1 MARFRYN
8 DHQIVV
14 EPVYRRDGLD
24 IKRLQRFDQTALL
37 TEVDRWR
44 AWSFRI
50 TLSGTRY
57 LSAQGQSYSLAP
69 NTVLW
74 HAPQKET
81 VKTRWLPG
89 TGSDVIILTF
99 TALRWSQFVAE
110 HAGFA
115 TRHAA
120 LLRGE
125 EAQPVLALQFAT
137 PQLLHVLR
145 QFVVLS
151 QTAQPHE
158 LALENAS
165 HLLLRLL
172 GEMLFGTALERQE
185 PERRQRVELA
195 QARMI
200 ARLARPP
207 SLSQIASD
215 LNVSPRQ
222 LQRDFRAFTGL
233 TPMQYLNVV
242 RMSEANS
249 LLAETSLPI
258 AQIAALLGYVSQAH
272 FSAAFRQAY
281 HCSPREVRE
290 VFQKFDQR
298 GA

>member
-1 MARFRYN
+1 MARFRHN
-8 DHQIVV
+8 DHQFVV
-14 EPVYRRDGLD
+14 EPGYRRDGLD

-57 LSAQGQSYSLAP
+57 LSAQGHSYSLAP

-74 HAPQKET
+74 HAPQKEA

-89 TGSDVIILTF
+89 TGSDVIIVTF
-99 TALRWSQFVAE
+99 TALRWSKFVAD

-120 LLRGE
+120 LLSGE
-125 EAQPVLALQFAT
+125 GVQPVLALQFAA

-151 QTAQPHE
+151 QTVQPHE
-158 LALENAS
+158 LALENAC

-172 GEMLFGTALERQE
+172 GEMQFGTTPEPQD
-185 PERRQRVELA
+185 PERRRRVELA

-200 ARLARPP
+200 ARLAHPP
-207 SLSQIASD
+207 SLSQIAGD

-233 TPMQYLNVV
+233 TPMGYLNVV

-249 LLAETSLPI
+249 LLAETSIPI
-258 AQIAALLGYVSQAH
+258 AQIAVLLGYVSQAH

-290 VFQKFDQR
+290 AFQRSDQL
-298 GA
+298 GV